1 MLARKSDDT
10 RLFRDQTIV
19 WFSSIVMTSGPA
31 DESCVWPPSYS
42 SSADSNARPEYDG
55 LVLTAEGR
63 QSIYWSGGT
72 TKSSGSETPVAWF
85 GQ

>member
-31 DESCVWPPSYS
+31 DESCVASF
-42 SSADSNARPEYDG
+42 
-55 LVLTAEGR
+55 VLLER
-63 QSIYWSGGT
+63 
-72 TKSSGSETPVAWF
+72 
-85 GQ
+85 